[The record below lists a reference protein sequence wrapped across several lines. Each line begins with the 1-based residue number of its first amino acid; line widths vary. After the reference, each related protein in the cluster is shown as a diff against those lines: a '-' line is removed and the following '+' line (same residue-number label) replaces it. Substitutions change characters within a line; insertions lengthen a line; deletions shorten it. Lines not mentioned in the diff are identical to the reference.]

1 MNKQRLKRYGQ
12 LPQSLYVSEA
22 ALAWI
27 QPPIDDDDMQNDK
40 SDYDEA
46 ELHD

>member
-1 MNKQRLKRYGQ
+1 MNKQRLERLGQ

-22 ALAWI
+22 TLAWI
-27 QPPIDDDDMQNDK
+27 QPAIDDDMQNK
-40 SDYDEA
+40 ESDDDDEA